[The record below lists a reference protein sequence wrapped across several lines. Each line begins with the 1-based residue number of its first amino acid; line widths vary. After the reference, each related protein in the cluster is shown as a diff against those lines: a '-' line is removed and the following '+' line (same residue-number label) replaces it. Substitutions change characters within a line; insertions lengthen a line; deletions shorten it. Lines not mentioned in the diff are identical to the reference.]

1 MEEEIRKRKSDEMAE
16 EGGIDI
22 YMDIDNMPD
31 CKLKYKIIVAKA
43 MKGMGKF

>member
-16 EGGIDI
+16 EGIDI